1 MEQGPRKRRVE
12 AGWRQGGGR
21 VRLRPEPGGEV
32 EGVGEFTERRELV
45 LAPELC

>member
-1 MEQGPRKRRVE
+1 M
-12 AGWRQGGGR
+12 
-21 VRLRPEPGGEV
+21 RLRPEPGGEV